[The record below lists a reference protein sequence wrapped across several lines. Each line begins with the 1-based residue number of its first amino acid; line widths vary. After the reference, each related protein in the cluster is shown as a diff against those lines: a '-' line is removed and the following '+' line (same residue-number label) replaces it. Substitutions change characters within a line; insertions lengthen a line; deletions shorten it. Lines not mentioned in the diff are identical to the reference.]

1 MSPILP
7 STGMQV
13 EARREQHAP
22 ANENEYAQKYGR
34 VLKQF
39 PQPQRASARSR
50 PVLLVAAVVIT
61 LAVLLLI

>member
-13 EARREQHAP
+13 EAQREQHAP
-22 ANENEYAQKYGR
+22 ANEHEYAQKYGR
-34 VLKQF
+34 VLKRS
-39 PQPQRASARSR
+39 PVPEHASAQSW